1 LLTKNILTS
10 MNQYTV
16 QKGDTI
22 AQVTKLLQT
31 DWQTLRKQNPRA
43 VGRSNV
49 NGNWFVREGA
59 NISVGK
65 GSFSSILN
73 EATQKKATAEPAT
86 GHQSGKLSEYTVQ
99 PGDTLWGLAVQKF
112 HVNPQDVI
120 RDNGISNPDLLQIG
134 QKLEIRQ
141 TEPQPASEVVASWY
155 GEDYHG
161 RPMANGDPYNMYGN
175 TIAHKDL
182 PLGTRVKL
190 INPRT
195 GQTASAV
202 IADRGPYIEGRD
214 IDLSYGLASKLSLV
228 ENGVDTLM
236 MEIL

>member
-1 LLTKNILTS
+1 

-16 QKGDTI
+16 HKGDTI

-31 DWQTLRKQNPRA
+31 DWQTLKNQNPGA
-43 VGRSNV
+43 IGRSSV

-59 NISVGK
+59 SVGVGK
-65 GSFSSILN
+65 GSFADILN
-73 EATQKKATAEPAT
+73 EASKKNATPKESPVSQT
-86 GHQSGKLSEYTVQ
+86 SGTVSEYTVQ
-99 PGDTLWGLAVQKF
+99 PGDTLWALAVKQF

-120 RDNGISNPDLLQIG
+120 RDNGITNPDLLQVG

-141 TEPQPASEVVASWY
+141 EGPQPPREVVASWY

-175 TIAHKDL
+175 TIAHKEL
-182 PLGTRVKL
+182 PLGTRVELK
-190 INPRT
+190 NPRT
-195 GQTASAV
+195 GQIASAV
-202 IADRGPYIEGRD
+202 VTDRGPFIEGRD
-214 IDLSYGLASKLSLV
+214 VDLSYGLASKLSLV
-228 ENGVDTLM
+228 ENGVDTLT

>member
-1 LLTKNILTS
+1 

-22 AQVTKLLQT
+22 AQVTKRLGT
-31 DWQTLRKQNPRA
+31 DWQTLRNQNPRA
-43 VGRSNV
+43 IGRSTI

-59 NISVGK
+59 NVAVDK
-65 GSFSSILN
+65 GSFSAILSEETN
-73 EATQKKATAEPAT
+73 KMDVPRQSAT
-86 GHQSGKLSEYTVQ
+86 GQQEKVIQYTVQ
-99 PGDTLWGLAVQKF
+99 PGDTVWGLSVKQF
-112 HVNPQDVI
+112 HVNPRDLV
-120 RDNGISNPDLLQIG
+120 RDNGIADPDLLQVG

-141 TEPQPASEVVASWY
+141 AGPQPSAEVVASWY

-161 RPMANGDPYNMYGN
+161 RAMANGDIYDMYAN

-182 PLGTRVKL
+182 PLGTKVQLK
-190 INPRT
+190 NPRT

-202 IADRGPYIEGRD
+202 ITDRGPFIEGRD
-214 IDLSYGLASKLSLV
+214 IDLSYGLASQLSLV

>member
-1 LLTKNILTS
+1 

-43 VGRSNV
+43 IGRSNV

-59 NISVGK
+59 NITVGK
-65 GSFSSILN
+65 GSFSAILE
-73 EATQKKATAEPAT
+73 EATHKKATPAPAT
-86 GHQSGKLSEYTVQ
+86 EQQPGKITEYTVQ
-99 PGDTLWGLAVQKF
+99 KGDTLWALAVKQF

-120 RDNGISNPDLLQIG
+120 RDNGIANPDLLQIG

-141 TEPQPASEVVASWY
+141 VGPQPPSEVVASWY

-161 RPMANGDPYNMYGN
+161 RPMANGDRYNMYGN
-175 TIAHKDL
+175 TIAHKEL
-182 PLGTRVKL
+182 PLGTRVQLK
-190 INPRT
+190 NPRT
-195 GQTASAV
+195 GQTASAI

>member
-1 LLTKNILTS
+1 

-31 DWQTLRKQNPRA
+31 DWQTLRNQNPGA
-43 VGRSNV
+43 IGRSNV

-59 NISVGK
+59 NVAVGK
-65 GSFSSILN
+65 GSFSDVLN
-73 EATQKKATAEPAT
+73 EATKKNDTPQPRTAP
-86 GHQSGKLSEYTVQ
+86 QSGKISEYTVQ
-99 PGDTLWGLAVQKF
+99 PGDTLWGLAVKQF
-112 HVNPQDVI
+112 HVNPQDLI
-120 RDNGISNPDLLQIG
+120 RDNGITNPDLLQVG

-141 TEPQPASEVVASWY
+141 AGPQPPSEVVASWY

-161 RPMANGDPYNMYGN
+161 RAMADGDPYDMFAN
-175 TIAHKDL
+175 TIAHKEL
-182 PLGTRVKL
+182 PLGTKVVLK
-190 INPRT
+190 NPRT
-195 GQTASAV
+195 GQTAEAV
-202 IADRGPYIEGRD
+202 ITDRGPYIEGRD
-214 IDLSYGLASKLSLV
+214 IDLSYGLASQLSLV